1 MKKKVL
7 IIGGSGFI
15 GHNLAI
21 YLNNRN
27 FEVTVV
33 DSLGVNNFLS
43 LKKQKIQN
51 KKFYLQTLNQRQDLL
66 KKNNI
71 NLIIEDARNYPSVTR
86 IIEKF
91 KPNYLIH
98 LAAVAHANVSNKDPY
113 STFDHSMRTLENTL
127 DACRSQKFIDRF
139 IYLSSSMVYGQFKK
153 KIVTEK
159 EICNPLGIYAALK
172 FGSEKLVEGYNQ
184 VFGLPYT
191 IIRPSALY
199 GQRCI
204 SGRVVQKFIEAAL
217 KGEKLNVVGDGKEFL
232 DFTYIEDFMQGIFL
246 SMTKKKSL
254 NETFNITYGKSRSL
268 IELVNIIKDN
278 ITTVKIKY
286 IKRDKLM
293 PFRGT
298 LSVNKAKR
306 LIGYKPIFS
315 LEKAVPEYIKWYV
328 DSKF

>member
-21 YLNNRN
+21 YLKKKK
-27 FEVTVV
+27 FDVKVL
-33 DSLGVNNFLS
+33 DSLSVNNFLS
-43 LKKQKIQN
+43 LKKQKIPHKN
-51 KKFYLQTLNQRQDLL
+51 FYLKVLNERHKLL
-66 KKNNI
+66 KKNKI
-71 NLIIEDARNYPSVTR
+71 SLIVKDARDYFSITKT
-86 IIEKF
+86 IEKF
-91 KPNYLIH
+91 RPNYLIH

-127 DACRSQKFIDRF
+127 DACRSQKYLDRF

-153 KIVTEK
+153 KIVTEQ

-184 VFGLPYT
+184 VFNLPYT

-217 KGEKLNVVGDGKEFL
+217 KGKELNVVGDGKEFL
-232 DFTYIEDFMQGIFL
+232 DFTYIDDFIQGVYL
-246 SMTKKKSL
+246 SMTNKKSL

-268 IELVNIIKDN
+268 IELIKIIQNNIPK
-278 ITTVKIKY
+278 VKLKY
-286 IKRDKLM
+286 VKRDKLM

-298 LSVNKAKR
+298 LSVNKAKK
-306 LIGYKPIFS
+306 LLGYKPVFT